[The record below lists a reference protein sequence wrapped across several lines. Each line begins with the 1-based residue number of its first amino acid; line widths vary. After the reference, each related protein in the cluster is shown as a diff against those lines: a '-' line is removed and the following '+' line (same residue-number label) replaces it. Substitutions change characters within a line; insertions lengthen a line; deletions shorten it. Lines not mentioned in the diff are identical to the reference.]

1 MDYVKSSTDYVSQT
15 TTRTVDSFKT
25 FLAGNGVISTAAG
38 ITIGFAT
45 ATFVKSF
52 VADVIMPLIFLL
64 LVNVVSRINK
74 KGGSFF
80 EKFLAN
86 KEFRFTNFVSEF
98 VTWILIIIAAF
109 LILDLFVRKYLVAQ
123 NVQSTASGNVFAPQV
138 VPQPPVPQPP
148 PSKVKEEYIQSTY
161 PNWQGSPW

>member
-1 MDYVKSSTDYVSQT
+1 MDYVKQSSDYVTQT
-15 TTRTVDSFKT
+15 TARTVGSFKS
-25 FLAGNGVISTAAG
+25 FLASNGVISTAAG

-52 VADVIMPLIFLL
+52 VADVIMPLIFLMV
-64 LVNVVSRINK
+64 VNIVSRINK

-98 VTWILIIIAAF
+98 ITWILIIVAAF

-123 NVQSTASGNVFAPQV
+123 NVPATGGNVFAPPPAAVPSV
-138 VPQPPVPQPP
+138 VPPP
-148 PSKVKEEYIQSTY
+148 PKVKEEYAQSTY

>member
-1 MDYVKSSTDYVSQT
+1 MDYVKQSSDYVTQT
-15 TTRTVDSFKT
+15 TARTVDSFKS

-64 LVNVVSRINK
+64 VVNIITRINK

-98 VTWILIIIAAF
+98 VTWILILIAAF
-109 LILDLFVRKYLVAQ
+109 LILDLFVRKYLVSQ
-123 NVQSTASGNVFAPQV
+123 NVSSVSTGGNVFAPPPQV
-138 VPQPPVPQPP
+138 PTIVPPVR
-148 PSKVKEEYIQSTY
+148 VKEEYGQSTY